1 MAQSPS
7 QAWPE
12 QLHRAARGGKD
23 AFDRTVFGWLLD
35 LQRMPDIDISQ
46 DTLRELLPLLAQWLR
61 AAPLATPREQL
72 RLITVRHALH
82 GLVLASATALDDF
95 LAGALDLPGDILAA
109 LPWQRRKFALLGSSR
124 LRKLPDLDAWSTR
137 APDEAWL
144 FAIAALTQPPIGAAT
159 LGNMNAVVD
168 MLADA
173 ALPALPFEFLVEV
186 NNASYGI
193 TFATHPRKYDARAN
207 LNRLLA
213 SWSPAAPAATQLAP
227 AAQARKR
234 LVVVSENFT
243 NMGVMDRC
251 YSPVL
256 AGLRDHFHVTWLAEA
271 RTRGNTPPGLADDL
285 QFFETAADGFPAL
298 ATRIAAL
305 RPDVV
310 FYPSVGMAPWTLF
323 LACCRLAPLQV
334 ASIGHPGP
342 VGTPAIDY
350 LAVPEELAHPD
361 AHLPEPL
368 LTYSGHPIVG
378 APYRNEAFDAIRAL
392 RRQPR
397 SGPPR
402 IGIDASAMKLNHDF
416 LEAIHAVLAAAPAG
430 TRLRFFP
437 NTRGLQH
444 ITARA
449 ELLALFP
456 DAEVLPGTA
465 FKPYMEALV
474 ECDLV
479 LQSFPVGG
487 TNTTIDALA
496 LGIPTVCLA
505 STEIQ
510 GRTDG
515 MILQRIGLAHALLGC
530 DRADWQD
537 KAVRLLHDDAAR
549 AALGERC
556 AAALAATLAA
566 PDDAASDFAAR
577 LRALADRD

>member
-12 QLHRAARGGKD
+12 QLHKAARGGKD

-61 AAPLATPREQL
+61 AAPLSTAREQL
-72 RLITVRHALH
+72 RLMTARHALH
-82 GLVLASATALDDF
+82 GLVLASDTMFDDF
-95 LAGALDLPGDILAA
+95 LAGALDLPADVLAA
-109 LPWQRRKFALLGSSR
+109 QPWQQRKFALLGSTR
-124 LRKLPDLDAWSTR
+124 LRKLPDLRAWSAR

-144 FAIAALTQPPIGAAT
+144 FGLAALTQPPIGAAT
-159 LGNMNAVVD
+159 LANMNAIAA

-173 ALPALPFEFLVEV
+173 SPPVLPYEFLVEV
-186 NNASYGI
+186 TNASYWI

-207 LNRLLA
+207 INRLLA
-213 SWSPAAPAATQLAP
+213 SWGPAPLVAVRAAPAAG
-227 AAQARKR
+227 ARKH

-271 RTRGNTPPGLADDL
+271 RTRGNTPSGLADDL
-285 QFFETAADGFPAL
+285 QFFEIAPEGFPAL

-310 FYPSVGMAPWTLF
+310 FYPSVGMTPWTLF

-342 VGTPAIDY
+342 IGTPAIDY
-350 LAVPEELAHPD
+350 LAVPAELAHLE

-368 LTYSGHPIVG
+368 LTYTGHPIAG
-378 APYRNEAFDAIRAL
+378 APYQNQAFEAIRAR

-397 SGPPR
+397 PGPPR
-402 IGIDASAMKLNHDF
+402 IGIDASAMKLNHEF
-416 LEAIHAVLAAAPAG
+416 LEAIRAVLAAAPAG

-444 ITARA
+444 VTARM

-456 DAEVLPGTA
+456 DAEVLQGTP

-474 ECDLV
+474 ECDLI

-515 MILQRIGLAHALLGC
+515 MILQRIGLADALLGC

-549 AALGERC
+549 GALGERC

-566 PDDAASDFAAR
+566 PDAAASDFAAR